1 MAVELFKVM
10 LKGVMDKVSEEFS
23 GKEFTTEEVMEYV
36 MNDFQLEG
44 AGVGNPDKKVKKVK
58 KAPKK
63 TKMTIRQYLMT
74 QEPEVYKK
82 MITDRVT
89 SHKQHNVDG
98 CYSDDHEN
106 YKSENFFKVLKEIM
120 SEMSESEL
128 ESIQVKVNKYNSEHF
143 PESNSEQ

>member
-1 MAVELFKVM
+1 MALVQFM
-10 LKGVMDKVSEEFS
+10 SSIAEEFS
-23 GKEFTTEEVMEYV
+23 GKEFTANDLMEFV
-36 MNDFQLEG
+36 TGESLVG
-44 AGVGNPDKKVKKVK
+44 AGVGLDEEPKKKKKKEK

-82 MITDRVT
+82 MITERVT

-128 ESIQVKVNKYNSEHF
+128 DSIQVKVDKYNSEHF
-143 PESNSEQ
+143 PESDSEQ